1 MLKIGHH
8 KWIIFIST
16 HLFQVIVLHFSWL
29 LSTNNWLVCC
39 NWVHKPLNYVLDQ
52 VVVEKL
58 TLNLNLTT
66 ILINFWLILKA
77 ISMRCLLMQ
86 PDSTWTQVDNISSK
100 LFEECSW
107 FRTAIWVQIFSKISS
122 PSPSSTWIQLKQ
134 ISRSTVWA
142 ASTRARLRVDRR
154 CWKDWRSWLRCGNR
168 WRRRE

>member
-66 ILINFWLILKA
+66 ILINFWLILRV

-86 PDSTWTQVDNISSK
+86 PDSIWTPVDNISSK

-107 FRTAIWVQIFSKISS
+107 FRTVIWVQIFSKISS
-122 PSPSSTWIQLKQ
+122 PSPSSTWTRLKQ
-134 ISRSTVWA
+134 ILRSTVWA
-142 ASTRARLRVDRR
+142 VSTLVRPKVDRR
-154 CWKDWRSWLRCGNR
+154 CWKDWRSWLQCGNR